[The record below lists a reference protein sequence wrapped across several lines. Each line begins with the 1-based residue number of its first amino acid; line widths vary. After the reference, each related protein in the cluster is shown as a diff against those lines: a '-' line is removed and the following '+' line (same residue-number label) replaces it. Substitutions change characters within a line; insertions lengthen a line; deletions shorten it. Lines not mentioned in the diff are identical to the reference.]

1 MKFNKNLFK
10 SRGFVVMS
18 LTLMLVVVGTVNYNL
33 SKKSVLEASKEMEM
47 YEEAQLSKNEDKTEK
62 VKEKENKVEVV
73 DSKETVVDEKAK
85 ETSKEIEKQMTSDKN
100 MKKASYA
107 IDMKMNRER
116 QRNELTEDLNE
127 IINNPSTA
135 EETRK
140 QASNMKLQLV
150 KDQELEI
157 KIEDLLGAKGFEDS
171 LVYIS
176 NDTVNV
182 VVSKDELQQ
191 QDAAKIFDL
200 VASEAKI
207 AHDNIKVMNNKAK

>member
-1 MKFNKNLFK
+1 MFK

-47 YEEAQLSKNEDKTEK
+47 YEDAQLSKNDDKK
-62 VKEKENKVEVV
+62 DSKKDIKVV
-73 DSKETVVDEKAK
+73 DSKDTVVNEKAK
-85 ETSKEIEKQMTSDKN
+85 ETSKEIEKKMTSDKN

-107 IDMKMNRER
+107 VDMKMNREK

-127 IINNPSTA
+127 IINNPSTS

-176 NDTVNV
+176 EETVNV
-182 VVSKDELQQ
+182 VVNKELQQ
-191 QDAAKIFDL
+191 KDAAKIFDL
-200 VASEAKI
+200 VANESKVNY
-207 AHDNIKVMNNKAK
+207 DNIKLMSSNSK

>member
-1 MKFNKNLFK
+1 MKFNKNVFR
-10 SRGFVVMS
+10 SRGFVVMT

-33 SKKSVLEASKEMEM
+33 SKKSVLQASKEMEM
-47 YEEAQLSKNEDKTEK
+47 YENQQLAKNNDKKEAK
-62 VKEKENKVEVV
+62 VV
-73 DSKETVVDEKAK
+73 DSKETIVNEKAK
-85 ETSKEIEKQMTSDKN
+85 ETSNKIKTQITSDKN

-107 IDMKMNRER
+107 VDMKMNREK

-150 KDQELEI
+150 KDQEMEL
-157 KIEDLLGAKGFEDS
+157 KIEDLLGAKGFSNS

-182 VVSKDELQQ
+182 VVNEEKLNK
-191 QDAAKIFDL
+191 QDATKIFDL
-200 VASEAKI
+200 VVNESNVKHE
-207 AHDNIKVMNNKAK
+207 NIKLMNNKLK

>member
-1 MKFNKNLFK
+1 MKFNKSMFK

-47 YEEAQLSKNEDKTEK
+47 YEDAQLSKNDDKK
-62 VKEKENKVEVV
+62 DSKKDIKVV
-73 DSKETVVDEKAK
+73 DSKDTVVNEKAK
-85 ETSKEIEKQMTSDKN
+85 ETSKEIEKKMTSDKN

-107 IDMKMNRER
+107 VDMKMNREK

-127 IINNPSTA
+127 IINNPSTSD
-135 EETRK
+135 ETRK

-176 NDTVNV
+176 EETVNV
-182 VVSKDELQQ
+182 VVNKELQQ
-191 QDAAKIFDL
+191 KDAAKIFDL
-200 VASEAKI
+200 VANESKVNY
-207 AHDNIKVMNNKAK
+207 DNIKLMSSNSK

>member
-1 MKFNKNLFK
+1 MKIIKNVFR
-10 SRGFVVMS
+10 SRGFVVMT

-33 SKKSVLEASKEMEM
+33 SKKSVLQASKEMEM
-47 YEEAQLSKNEDKTEK
+47 YENQQLAKNNDKKEAK
-62 VKEKENKVEVV
+62 VV
-73 DSKETVVDEKAK
+73 DSKETVVNEKAK
-85 ETSKEIEKQMTSDKN
+85 ETSNKIKTQITSDKN

-107 IDMKMNRER
+107 VDMKMNREK

-150 KDQELEI
+150 KDQEMEL
-157 KIEDLLGAKGFEDS
+157 KIEDLLGAKGFSNS

-182 VVSKDELQQ
+182 VVNEEKLNK
-191 QDAAKIFDL
+191 QDATKIFDL
-200 VASEAKI
+200 VVNESNVKHE
-207 AHDNIKVMNNKAK
+207 NIKLMNNKLK

>member
-1 MKFNKNLFK
+1 M
-10 SRGFVVMS
+10 V

-47 YEEAQLSKNEDKTEK
+47 YEQEQAKKNNDKK
-62 VKEKENKVEVV
+62 DVKVV
-73 DSKETVVDEKAK
+73 DSKETVVNEKVK

-107 IDMKMNRER
+107 IDMKMNREK

-150 KDQELEI
+150 KDQELEL
-157 KIEDLLGAKGFEDS
+157 KIENLLGAKGFENS
-171 LVYIS
+171 LVYI
-176 NDTVNV
+176 NNEIVNV
-182 VVSKDELQQ
+182 VVNEKELEQQ
-191 QDAAKIFDL
+191 EAAKIFDL
-200 VASEAKI
+200 VANEAKTK
-207 AHDNIKVMNNKAK
+207 HENIKVMSNKAK

>member
-1 MKFNKNLFK
+1 MKFNKSMFK
-10 SRGFVVMS
+10 SRGFVVMA

-47 YEEAQLSKNEDKTEK
+47 YEDAQLSKNDDKK
-62 VKEKENKVEVV
+62 DSKKDIKVV
-73 DSKETVVDEKAK
+73 DSKDTVVNEKAK
-85 ETSKEIEKQMTSDKN
+85 ETSKEIEKKMTSDKN

-107 IDMKMNRER
+107 VDMKMNREK

-127 IINNPSTA
+127 IINNPSTS

-176 NDTVNV
+176 EETVNV
-182 VVSKDELQQ
+182 VVNKELQQ
-191 QDAAKIFDL
+191 KDAAKIFDL
-200 VASEAKI
+200 VANESKVNY
-207 AHDNIKVMNNKAK
+207 DNIKLMSSNSK

>member
-1 MKFNKNLFK
+1 
-10 SRGFVVMS
+10 
-18 LTLMLVVVGTVNYNL
+18 MLVVVGTVNYNL

-47 YEEAQLSKNEDKTEK
+47 YEDAQLSKNDDKK
-62 VKEKENKVEVV
+62 DSKKDIKVV
-73 DSKETVVDEKAK
+73 DSKDTVVNEKAK
-85 ETSKEIEKQMTSDKN
+85 ETSKEIEKKMTSDKN

-107 IDMKMNRER
+107 VDMKMNREK

-127 IINNPSTA
+127 IINNPSTS

-176 NDTVNV
+176 EETVNV
-182 VVSKDELQQ
+182 VVNKELQQ
-191 QDAAKIFDL
+191 KDAAKIFDL
-200 VASEAKI
+200 VANESKVNY
-207 AHDNIKVMNNKAK
+207 DNIKLMSSNSK

>member
-1 MKFNKNLFK
+1 MKFNKNVFR
-10 SRGFVVMS
+10 SRGFVVMT

-33 SKKSVLEASKEMEM
+33 SKKSVLQASKEMEM
-47 YEEAQLSKNEDKTEK
+47 YENQQLAKNNDKKEAK
-62 VKEKENKVEVV
+62 VV
-73 DSKETVVDEKAK
+73 DSKENVVNEKAK
-85 ETSKEIEKQMTSDKN
+85 ETSNKIKTQITSDKN

-107 IDMKMNRER
+107 VDMKMNREK

-150 KDQELEI
+150 KDQEMEL
-157 KIEDLLGAKGFEDS
+157 KIEDLLGAKGFSNS

-182 VVSKDELQQ
+182 VVNEEKLNK
-191 QDAAKIFDL
+191 QDATKIFDL
-200 VASEAKI
+200 VVNESNVKHE
-207 AHDNIKVMNNKAK
+207 NIKLMNNKLK

>member
-10 SRGFVVMS
+10 SRGFVVIS

-47 YEEAQLSKNEDKTEK
+47 YEDEQLSKNDDKKE
-62 VKEKENKVEVV
+62 VKVV

-85 ETSKEIEKQMTSDKN
+85 ETNKEIEKQITSDKN

-107 IDMKMNRER
+107 IDMKMNREK

-150 KDQELEI
+150 KDQELEL
-157 KIEDLLGAKGFEDS
+157 KLEDLLGAKGFENS

-176 NDTVNV
+176 NETVNV
-182 VVSKDELQQ
+182 VVNGQKIEK
-191 QDAAKIFDL
+191 QDATKIFDL
-200 VASEAKI
+200 VATESKVK
-207 AHDNIKVMNNKAK
+207 HDQIKLMTSNNK

>member
-1 MKFNKNLFK
+1 MKFNKGIFK
-10 SRGFVVMS
+10 SRGFVVMV

-47 YEEAQLSKNEDKTEK
+47 YEQEQAKKNNDKK
-62 VKEKENKVEVV
+62 DVKVV
-73 DSKETVVDEKAK
+73 DSKETVVNEKVK

-107 IDMKMNRER
+107 IDMKMNREK

-150 KDQELEI
+150 KDQELEL
-157 KIEDLLGAKGFEDS
+157 KIENLLGAKGFENS
-171 LVYIS
+171 LVYI
-176 NDTVNV
+176 NNEIVNV
-182 VVSKDELQQ
+182 VNEKELEQQ
-191 QDAAKIFDL
+191 EAAKIFDL
-200 VASEAKI
+200 VANEAKTK
-207 AHDNIKVMNNKAK
+207 HENIKVMSNKAK

>member
-1 MKFNKNLFK
+1 
-10 SRGFVVMS
+10 
-18 LTLMLVVVGTVNYNL
+18 
-33 SKKSVLEASKEMEM
+33 MEM
-47 YEEAQLSKNEDKTEK
+47 YEDAQLSKNDDKK
-62 VKEKENKVEVV
+62 DSKKDVKVV
-73 DSKETVVDEKAK
+73 DSKDTVVNEKAK
-85 ETSKEIEKQMTSDKN
+85 ETSKEIEKKMTSDKN

-107 IDMKMNRER
+107 VDMKMNREK

-127 IINNPSTA
+127 IINNPSTS

-176 NDTVNV
+176 EETVNV
-182 VVSKDELQQ
+182 VVNKELQQ
-191 QDAAKIFDL
+191 KDAAKIFDL
-200 VASEAKI
+200 VANESKVNY
-207 AHDNIKVMNNKAK
+207 DNIKLMSSNSK

>member
-1 MKFNKNLFK
+1 MKFNKNVFR
-10 SRGFVVMS
+10 SRGFVVMT

-33 SKKSVLEASKEMEM
+33 SKKSVLQASKEMEM
-47 YEEAQLSKNEDKTEK
+47 YENQQLAKNNDKKEAK
-62 VKEKENKVEVV
+62 VV
-73 DSKETVVDEKAK
+73 DSKETLVNEKAK
-85 ETSKEIEKQMTSDKN
+85 ETSNKIKTQITSDKN

-107 IDMKMNRER
+107 VDMKMNREK

-150 KDQELEI
+150 KDQEMEL
-157 KIEDLLGAKGFEDS
+157 KIEDLLGAKGFSNS

-182 VVSKDELQQ
+182 VVNEEKLNK
-191 QDAAKIFDL
+191 QDATKIFDL
-200 VASEAKI
+200 VVNESNVKHE
-207 AHDNIKVMNNKAK
+207 NIKLMNNKLK

>member
-1 MKFNKNLFK
+1 MKFNKSVFR

-33 SKKSVLEASKEMEM
+33 SKKSVLETSKEMER
-47 YEEAQLSKNEDKTEK
+47 YEEAQLAKNDDK
-62 VKEKENKVEVV
+62 KEIEVV
-73 DSKETVVDEKAK
+73 DSKETKVDEKVK
-85 ETSKEIEKQMTSDKN
+85 ETSKEIKKQITSEKN
-100 MKKASYA
+100 MKKASYTL
-107 IDMKMNRER
+107 DMKMNREK

-150 KDQELEI
+150 KDQEMEL
-157 KIEDLLGAKGFEDS
+157 KIEDLLGAKGFKDA

-176 NDTVNV
+176 NENVNV
-182 VVSKDELQQ
+182 VVNEDKNLEKE
-191 QDAAKIFDL
+191 DAAKIFDL

-207 AHDNIKVMNNKAK
+207 KHENIKLMNNNSK

>member
-1 MKFNKNLFK
+1 MKFNKGVFK
-10 SRGFVVMS
+10 SRGFVVMT

-33 SKKSVLEASKEMEM
+33 SKKSLVQTSKEMEM
-47 YEEAQLSKNEDKTEK
+47 YEEAQLSKNNDK
-62 VKEKENKVEVV
+62 KEAKVV
-73 DSKETVVDEKAK
+73 DSKETIVNEKAK
-85 ETSKEIEKQMTSDKN
+85 ETSSKIEKEITSDKN

-107 IDMKMNRER
+107 IDMKMNREK

-150 KDQELEI
+150 KDQEMEL
-157 KIEDLLGAKGFEDS
+157 KIEDLLGAKGFSDA

-176 NDTVNV
+176 NNNVNV
-182 VVSKDELQQ
+182 VVNEEKLDKQE
-191 QDAAKIFDL
+191 ATKIFDL
-200 VASEAKI
+200 VANESKI
-207 AHDNIKVMNNKAK
+207 KHENIKLMSNNAK

>member
-1 MKFNKNLFK
+1 MKFNKGIFK
-10 SRGFVVMS
+10 SRGFVVMV

-47 YEEAQLSKNEDKTEK
+47 YEQEQVKKNNDKK
-62 VKEKENKVEVV
+62 DVKVV
-73 DSKETVVDEKAK
+73 DSKETVVNEKVK

-107 IDMKMNRER
+107 IDMKMNREK

-150 KDQELEI
+150 KDQELEL
-157 KIEDLLGAKGFEDS
+157 KIENLLGAKGFENS
-171 LVYIS
+171 LVYI
-176 NDTVNV
+176 NNEIVNV
-182 VVSKDELQQ
+182 VVNEKELEQQ
-191 QDAAKIFDL
+191 EAAKIFDL
-200 VASEAKI
+200 VANEAKTK
-207 AHDNIKVMNNKAK
+207 HENIKVMSNKAK

>member
-1 MKFNKNLFK
+1 MKFNKSMFK

-47 YEEAQLSKNEDKTEK
+47 YEDAQLSKNDDKK
-62 VKEKENKVEVV
+62 DSKKDVKVV
-73 DSKETVVDEKAK
+73 DSKDTIVNEKAK
-85 ETSKEIEKQMTSDKN
+85 ETSKEIEKKMTSDKN

-107 IDMKMNRER
+107 VDMKMNREK
-116 QRNELTEDLNE
+116 QRNELTEGLNE
-127 IINNPSTA
+127 IINNPSTS

-176 NDTVNV
+176 EETVNV
-182 VVSKDELQQ
+182 VVNKELQQ
-191 QDAAKIFDL
+191 KDAAKIFDL
-200 VASEAKI
+200 VANESKVNY
-207 AHDNIKVMNNKAK
+207 DNIKLMSSNSK

>member
-1 MKFNKNLFK
+1 
-10 SRGFVVMS
+10 MS

-47 YEEAQLSKNEDKTEK
+47 YEDAQLSKNDDKK
-62 VKEKENKVEVV
+62 DSKKDIKVV
-73 DSKETVVDEKAK
+73 DSKDTVVNEKAK
-85 ETSKEIEKQMTSDKN
+85 ETSKEIEKKMTSDKN

-107 IDMKMNRER
+107 VDMKMNREK

-127 IINNPSTA
+127 IINNPSTS

-176 NDTVNV
+176 EETVNV
-182 VVSKDELQQ
+182 VVNKELQQ
-191 QDAAKIFDL
+191 KDAAKIFDL
-200 VASEAKI
+200 VANESKVNY
-207 AHDNIKVMNNKAK
+207 DNIKLMSSNSK

>member
-1 MKFNKNLFK
+1 MKFNKSMFK

-47 YEEAQLSKNEDKTEK
+47 YEDAQLSKNDDKK
-62 VKEKENKVEVV
+62 DSKKDIKVV
-73 DSKETVVDEKAK
+73 DSKDTVVNEKAK
-85 ETSKEIEKQMTSDKN
+85 ETSKAIEKKMTSDKN

-107 IDMKMNRER
+107 VDMKMNREK

-127 IINNPSTA
+127 IINNPSTS

-176 NDTVNV
+176 EETVNV
-182 VVSKDELQQ
+182 VVNKELQQ
-191 QDAAKIFDL
+191 KDAAKIFDL
-200 VASEAKI
+200 VANESKVNY
-207 AHDNIKVMNNKAK
+207 DNIKLMSSNSK

>member
-1 MKFNKNLFK
+1 MKFNKGIFK
-10 SRGFVVMS
+10 SRGFVVMV

-47 YEEAQLSKNEDKTEK
+47 YEQEQDKKNNDKK
-62 VKEKENKVEVV
+62 DVKVV
-73 DSKETVVDEKAK
+73 DSKETVVNEKVK

-107 IDMKMNRER
+107 IDMKMNREK

-150 KDQELEI
+150 KDQELEL
-157 KIEDLLGAKGFEDS
+157 KIENLLGAKGFENS
-171 LVYIS
+171 LVYI
-176 NDTVNV
+176 NNEIVNV
-182 VVSKDELQQ
+182 VVNEKELEQQ
-191 QDAAKIFDL
+191 EAAKIFDL
-200 VASEAKI
+200 VANEAKTK
-207 AHDNIKVMNNKAK
+207 HENIKVMSNKAK

>member
-1 MKFNKNLFK
+1 MKFNKSMFK

-47 YEEAQLSKNEDKTEK
+47 YEDAQLSKNNDKK
-62 VKEKENKVEVV
+62 DSKKDIKVV
-73 DSKETVVDEKAK
+73 DSKDTVVNEKAK
-85 ETSKEIEKQMTSDKN
+85 ETSKEIEKKMTSDKN

-107 IDMKMNRER
+107 VDMKMNREK

-127 IINNPSTA
+127 IINNPSTS

-176 NDTVNV
+176 EETVNV
-182 VVSKDELQQ
+182 VVNKELQQ
-191 QDAAKIFDL
+191 KDAAKIFDL
-200 VASEAKI
+200 VANESKVNY
-207 AHDNIKVMNNKAK
+207 DNIKLMSSNSK

>member
-1 MKFNKNLFK
+1 MKFNKSIFK
-10 SRGFVVMS
+10 SRGFFVTA
-18 LTLMLVVVGTVNYNL
+18 LTLMLLVTGVVNYNL

-47 YEEAQLSKNEDKTEK
+47 YEEAQLSKNDDKK
-62 VKEKENKVEVV
+62 DSKKDIKVV
-73 DSKETVVDEKAK
+73 DSKETIVNEKAK
-85 ETSKEIEKQMTSDKN
+85 EASKEIEKKMTSDKN

-107 IDMKMNRER
+107 VDMKMNREK
-116 QRNELTEDLNE
+116 QRNQLTEDLNE
-127 IINNPSTA
+127 IINNPSTS

-176 NDTVNV
+176 EETVNV
-182 VVSKDELQQ
+182 VVNKELKQK
-191 QDAAKIFDL
+191 DAAKIFEL
-200 VASEAKI
+200 VANQSKVKYE
-207 AHDNIKVMNNKAK
+207 NIKLMSSHSK

>member
-1 MKFNKNLFK
+1 MKFNKSVFK

-33 SKKSVLEASKEMEM
+33 SKQSVLETSKEMER
-47 YEEAQLSKNEDKTEK
+47 YEEAQLSKNDDA
-62 VKEKENKVEVV
+62 KEVEVV
-73 DSKETVVDEKAK
+73 DSKETKVDEKIK
-85 ETSKEIEKQMTSDKN
+85 ETSKAIKEQITSEMN
-100 MKKASYA
+100 MKNASYTL
-107 IDMKMNRER
+107 DMKMNREK

-127 IINNPSTA
+127 IINNPSTS

-150 KDQELEI
+150 KDQEMEL
-157 KIEDLLGAKGFEDS
+157 KIEDLLGAKGFKDA

-176 NDTVNV
+176 NENVNV
-182 VVSKDELQQ
+182 VVNEEKNLEKE
-191 QDAAKIFDL
+191 DAAKIFDL

-207 AHDNIKVMNNKAK
+207 KHENIKLMNNKTK

>member
-1 MKFNKNLFK
+1 
-10 SRGFVVMS
+10 MS

-47 YEEAQLSKNEDKTEK
+47 YEDAQLSKNDDKK
-62 VKEKENKVEVV
+62 DSKKDVKVV
-73 DSKETVVDEKAK
+73 DSKDTIVNEKVK
-85 ETSKEIEKQMTSDKN
+85 ETSKEIEKKMTSDKN

-107 IDMKMNRER
+107 VDMKMNREK

-140 QASNMKLQLV
+140 QASNMKLQLI

-176 NDTVNV
+176 EETVNV
-182 VVSKDELQQ
+182 VVNKELQKK
-191 QDAAKIFDL
+191 DAVKIFDL
-200 VASEAKI
+200 VANESKVNY
-207 AHDNIKVMNNKAK
+207 DNIKLMSSNSK

>member
-1 MKFNKNLFK
+1 MKFNKSMFK

-47 YEEAQLSKNEDKTEK
+47 YEDAQLSKNDDKK
-62 VKEKENKVEVV
+62 DSKKDVKVV
-73 DSKETVVDEKAK
+73 DSKDTVVNEKAK
-85 ETSKEIEKQMTSDKN
+85 ETSKEIEKKMTYDKN

-107 IDMKMNRER
+107 VDMKMNREK

-127 IINNPSTA
+127 IINNPSTS

-176 NDTVNV
+176 EETVNV
-182 VVSKDELQQ
+182 VVNKELQQ
-191 QDAAKIFDL
+191 KDAAKIFDL
-200 VASEAKI
+200 VANESKVNY
-207 AHDNIKVMNNKAK
+207 DNIKLMSSNSK

>member
-1 MKFNKNLFK
+1 MKFNKSMFK

-47 YEEAQLSKNEDKTEK
+47 YEDAQLSKNNDKK
-62 VKEKENKVEVV
+62 DSKKDIKVV
-73 DSKETVVDEKAK
+73 DSKDTVVNEKSK
-85 ETSKEIEKQMTSDKN
+85 ETSKEIEKKMTSDKN

-107 IDMKMNRER
+107 VDMKMNREK

-127 IINNPSTA
+127 IINNPSTS

-176 NDTVNV
+176 EETVNV
-182 VVSKDELQQ
+182 VVNKELQQ
-191 QDAAKIFDL
+191 KDAAKIFDL
-200 VASEAKI
+200 VANESKVNY
-207 AHDNIKVMNNKAK
+207 DNIKLMSSNSK

>member
-1 MKFNKNLFK
+1 
-10 SRGFVVMS
+10 MS

-47 YEEAQLSKNEDKTEK
+47 YEDAQLSKNDDKK
-62 VKEKENKVEVV
+62 DSKKDVKVV
-73 DSKETVVDEKAK
+73 DSKDTIVNEKVK
-85 ETSKEIEKQMTSDKN
+85 ETSKEIEKKMTSDKN

-107 IDMKMNRER
+107 VDMKMNREK

-127 IINNPSTA
+127 IINNPSTS

-176 NDTVNV
+176 EETVNV
-182 VVSKDELQQ
+182 VVNKELQKK
-191 QDAAKIFDL
+191 DAVKIFDL
-200 VASEAKI
+200 VANESKVNY
-207 AHDNIKVMNNKAK
+207 DNIKLMSSNSK

>member
-1 MKFNKNLFK
+1 MKFNKSMFK

-47 YEEAQLSKNEDKTEK
+47 YEDAQLSKNEDKK
-62 VKEKENKVEVV
+62 DSKKDIKVV
-73 DSKETVVDEKAK
+73 DSKDTVVNEKAK
-85 ETSKEIEKQMTSDKN
+85 ETSKEIEKKMTSDKN

-107 IDMKMNRER
+107 VDMKMNREK

-127 IINNPSTA
+127 IINNPSTS

-176 NDTVNV
+176 EETVNV
-182 VVSKDELQQ
+182 VVNKELQQ
-191 QDAAKIFDL
+191 KDAAKIFDL
-200 VASEAKI
+200 VANESKVNY
-207 AHDNIKVMNNKAK
+207 DNIKLMSSNSK

>member
-1 MKFNKNLFK
+1 MKFNKSIFK

-47 YEEAQLSKNEDKTEK
+47 YEDAQLSKNDDKK
-62 VKEKENKVEVV
+62 DSKKDVKVV
-73 DSKETVVDEKAK
+73 DSKDTIVNEKVK
-85 ETSKEIEKQMTSDKN
+85 ETSKEIEKKMTSDKN

-107 IDMKMNRER
+107 VDMKMNREK

-176 NDTVNV
+176 EETVNV
-182 VVSKDELQQ
+182 VVNKELQKK
-191 QDAAKIFDL
+191 DAVKIFDL
-200 VASEAKI
+200 VANESKVNY
-207 AHDNIKVMNNKAK
+207 DNIKLMSSNSK